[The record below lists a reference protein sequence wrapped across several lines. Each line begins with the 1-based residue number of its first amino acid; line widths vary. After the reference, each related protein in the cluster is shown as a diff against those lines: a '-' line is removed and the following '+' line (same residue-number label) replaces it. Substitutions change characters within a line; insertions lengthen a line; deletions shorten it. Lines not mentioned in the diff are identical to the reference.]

1 MPDDEFDDL
10 VCQQIWDA
18 FGLDDMTPEERA
30 FWDAYN
36 RAMDAFQRSE
46 DEAAAAVIRNAKA
59 VAAWT
64 NENPAVLDEIA
75 PGAGTVMAELGL
87 RFEWDAT

>member
-1 MPDDEFDDL
+1 MTDEKYSEL
-10 VCQQIWDA
+10 LRQQIWDA

-36 RAMDAFQRSE
+36 SAMDAFQRSE
-46 DEAAAAVIRNAKA
+46 EESAAAVIRNAKA
-59 VAAWT
+59 VAAWI
-64 NENPAVLDEIA
+64 NENPVVLNEIM
-75 PGAGTVMAELGL
+75 PGAGAVMAEHGL